1 MSQLIVTEEL
11 LEDDTSPHY
20 QFAWDALAREL
31 AERYFREA
39 DWIFYWKPMI
49 EKFENWADSREAVG
63 L

>member
-1 MSQLIVTEEL
+1 L